1 MSAYWWW
8 IVTFEMDE
16 YPVEVRV
23 TIAAMS
29 ESDAIVDAENMLH
42 DMGYRGGSYTYIAE
56 QQDRVEVTA

>member
-23 TIAAMS
+23 TVAAMT
-29 ESDAIVDAENMLH
+29 ETEAAMEAENILH
-42 DMGYRGGSYTYIAE
+42 GTGTRGSYTWSAE
-56 QQDRVEVTA
+56 QQDSVEVGA